1 MRHAML
7 KALMMLAAAVAVQ
20 SCGSKD
26 ATTLR
31 LPPAADLK
39 VQAEPAY
46 PVEALTD
53 ADAERRWN
61 DAVLIWGRDGWRQ
74 VGRLCQWAKDMGLAV
89 ECEAE

>member
-1 MRHAML
+1 MP

-20 SCGSKD
+20 SCASKD
-26 ATTLR
+26 GLQTR
-31 LPPAADLK
+31 LPPVADLK
-39 VQAEPAY
+39 VQPEPAY

-74 VGRLCQWAKDMGLAV
+74 VGRLCRWANGMGATV
-89 ECEAE
+89 ECGAE